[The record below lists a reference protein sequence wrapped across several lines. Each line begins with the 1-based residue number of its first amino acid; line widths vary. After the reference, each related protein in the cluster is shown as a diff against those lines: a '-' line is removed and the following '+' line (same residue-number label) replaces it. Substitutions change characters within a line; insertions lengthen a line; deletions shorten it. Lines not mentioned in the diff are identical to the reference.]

1 MSKIDVLQS
10 VISPVLLKRA
20 ADLSR
25 HLKLL
30 NIPHALIGGLA
41 VGLHGYPRTT
51 KDVDFLVGNQA
62 FASTTPFLIY
72 KDELK
77 DLVRIGET
85 DLMSVPDKYPSL
97 ASELRLEDDI
107 PLISLRGLIL
117 MKLDAFRTRDQDDIR
132 NLLSKFPY
140 EIRSL
145 RDYLA
150 EEAPL
155 LINRLAEILSPRR

>member
-20 ADLSR
+20 ADLSH

-30 NIPHALIGGLA
+30 HIPHALIGGL
-41 VGLHGYPRTT
+41 
-51 KDVDFLVGNQA
+51 A

-77 DLVRIGET
+77 DLVRIGEI

-107 PLISLRGLIL
+107 PVISLRGLIL

-132 NLLSKFPY
+132 NLLSKFPH

-145 RDYLA
+145 RDYLQS
-150 EEAPL
+150 EAPL
-155 LINRLAEILSPRR
+155 LIHRLAEILSPRR